1 MTITD
6 FNYVGSYLP
15 GVICNI
21 VVKADLGRSTTP
33 SELRID
39 DLNTA
44 TPNLADEPTLA
55 NGPLQWMKNRCLEY
69 CYTKLGRWTYFG
81 QWTPLV
87 LQLVIQNGNF
97 TLILTSSGQEW
108 QLADLHLDL
117 LADLPPKCIMGYILW
132 DCVWQPFWIIQEKV
146 GISFYFWIIRLVNS
160 H

>member
-1 MTITD
+1 MTITN

-55 NGPLQWMKNRCLEY
+55 NGPLQWMKNRCNWILLHQTWSDEPTLANRTRIPWY
-69 CYTKLGRWTYFG
+69 W
-81 QWTPLV
+81 
-87 LQLVIQNGNF
+87 QLVIKNGNF
-97 TLILTSSGQEW
+97 TLLLTSSGQEW

-117 LADLPPKCIMGYILW
+117 LADLPPKCMIMGYTLW
-132 DCVWQPFWIIQEKV
+132 DLVFGSHFGLFKKRWEFPF
-146 GISFYFWIIRLVNS
+146 ISE
-160 H
+160 